1 MSETYRTR
9 VTTVGG
15 DVFMSLPENQYIEMT
30 PEKARKL
37 AASLF
42 IKANEA
48 EGKAAPE
55 VIVLQHSEAKS

>member
-1 MSETYRTR
+1 MSETYKTR
-9 VTTVGG
+9 ITTVGG
-15 DVFMSLPENQYIEMT
+15 DVFMSLPDDQYIEMS

-48 EGKAAPE
+48 EGLPAPE
-55 VIVLQHSEAKS
+55 LIMLQKSAARS